1 MLPNIDYRD
10 LPRAA
15 QRLMARRQTDEAMTL
30 PRRSFLKLAG
40 AGGLALG
47 GSRPAPPARLPPCT
61 SHE

>member
-15 QRLMARRQTDEAMTL
+15 QRLMARSQTDEAVTL

-40 AGGLALG
+40 AGGWR
-47 GSRPAPPARLPPCT
+47 SAPFRT
-61 SHE
+61 S